1 MRIDYRRR
9 KISLLTNHG
18 KELIIAPV
26 LERALGCQVEQ
37 VQGCDT
43 DQFGSFDR
51 ITPRQ
56 GSQLQTARRKAQFAI
71 DLSPHIVGIAS
82 EGSFTVDPFSG
93 FMPWNIEM
101 VLFLDDLHGLE
112 VVGMAQGSAMN
123 MSKSVRDFDSLM
135 EFAADAGFP
144 GHHLML
150 RPQNASD
157 PRVTKGI
164 QDVDT
169 LKSAFIEALLQ
180 SGNGKVFVEN
190 DLRAFCNPTRRLMIE
205 QATEDLARKLLS
217 LCPECQ
223 IPGFWKMKTESGL
236 PCGGCGSPTREA
248 VCELRQCTHC
258 NYSSHKTLAQTLEA
272 DPQVCDNC
280 NP

>member
-1 MRIDYRRR
+1 MRINYKKRT
-9 KISLLTNHG
+9 ISLLTNHG
-18 KELIIAPV
+18 KERIIAPV

-43 DQFGSFDR
+43 DQFGSFDGL
-51 ITPRQ
+51 TPRQ

-71 DLSPHIVGIAS
+71 DLSSHTAGIAS

-101 VLFLDDLHGLE
+101 VLFLDDLHGIE

-135 EFAADAGFP
+135 AFAADAGFP
-144 GHHLML
+144 AHHLML

-164 QDVDT
+164 HDADT
-169 LKSAFIEALLQ
+169 LKSVFIEALLQ
-180 SGNGKVFVEN
+180 SNNGQVFVEN

-217 LCPECQ
+217 LCPVCQ
-223 IPGFWKMKTESGL
+223 TPGFWKTRAEPGL
-236 PCGGCGSPTREA
+236 PCSACGSPTSEPA
-248 VCELRQCTHC
+248 CEIWQCTHC
-258 NYSSHKTLAQTLEA
+258 EYNSHKLLDQTMEA
-272 DPQVCDNC
+272 DPQACDNC

>member
-1 MRIDYRRR
+1 MRIDYRKR

-93 FMPWNIEM
+93 FTPWNIEM

-144 GHHLML
+144 EHHLML

-164 QDVDT
+164 
-169 LKSAFIEALLQ
+169 
-180 SGNGKVFVEN
+180 
-190 DLRAFCNPTRRLMIE
+190 
-205 QATEDLARKLLS
+205 
-217 LCPECQ
+217 
-223 IPGFWKMKTESGL
+223 
-236 PCGGCGSPTREA
+236 
-248 VCELRQCTHC
+248 
-258 NYSSHKTLAQTLEA
+258 
-272 DPQVCDNC
+272 
-280 NP
+280 